1 MKVVCVNVEVP
12 LKTTSMIL
20 VITQRVLGKINC
32 TFSPSLD
39 VKVLCEVAH

>member
-20 VITQRVLGKINC
+20 VITQRVLGKIN
-32 TFSPSLD
+32 
-39 VKVLCEVAH
+39 

>member
-20 VITQRVLGKINC
+20 VITQALGKINC